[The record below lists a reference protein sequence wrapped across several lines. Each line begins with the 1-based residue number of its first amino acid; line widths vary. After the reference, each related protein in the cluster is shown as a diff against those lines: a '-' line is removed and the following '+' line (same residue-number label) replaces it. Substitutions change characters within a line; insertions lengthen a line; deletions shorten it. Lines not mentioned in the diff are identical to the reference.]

1 MDAQPKAISRMSDA
15 ALEQLRNGNPCAR
28 ALPLLAAL
36 AGAQPHSVTLER
48 DAGQT
53 LSVDVG
59 TF

>member
-1 MDAQPKAISRMSDA
+1 MDAQAKEVSRMRNA
-15 ALEQLRNGNPCAR
+15 ALESLRTANPCAR

-36 AGAQPHSVTLER
+36 AGAQPQSVTLER

-53 LSVDVG
+53 LSVSVR

>member
-1 MDAQPKAISRMSDA
+1 MSDA
-15 ALEQLRNGNPCAR
+15 ALEDLRTDNPCAR

-36 AGAQPHSVTLER
+36 ASAQPRLVTLQR

-53 LSVDVG
+53 LSVSVH